1 MLKKIKELAAS
12 KKITI
17 MQLEKNCGLTN
28 GSIYHWDKVKPSY
41 DKVVKVA
48 KELDVTV
55 EELAEGGD
63 S

>member
-1 MLKKIKELAAS
+1 MLKKIKELAA
-12 KKITI
+12 KKNITL

-28 GSIYHWDKVKPSY
+28 GSIYHWDKIKPSY

-48 KELDVTV
+48 KELNVTV

-63 S
+63 G